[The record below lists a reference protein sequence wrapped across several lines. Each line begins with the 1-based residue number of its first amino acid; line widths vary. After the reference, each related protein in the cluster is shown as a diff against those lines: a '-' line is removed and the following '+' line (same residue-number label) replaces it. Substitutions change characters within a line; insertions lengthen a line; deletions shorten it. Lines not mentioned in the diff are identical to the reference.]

1 VTIAEVSKIYDLSQ
15 DTIRYYERIGL
26 LPSVNRKKNG
36 IRDFTEEDCKWVEFI
51 KCMRSAGLPIEALIE
66 YVRLFGQGDETV
78 EARKEL
84 LIEQRDLLKLKM
96 EEMQRTV
103 ERLSGKIERY
113 DQSLYKKEKSLKKT
127 EN

>member
-1 VTIAEVSKIYDLSQ
+1 MTIAEVSRMFDLTQ

-26 LPSVNRKKNG
+26 LPTVNRKKNG

-84 LIEQRDLLKLKM
+84 LTEQRDLLKLKM

-103 ERLSGKIERY
+103 ERLSSKIERY
-113 DQSLYKKEKSLKKT
+113 DQGLYKKESALKKT
-127 EN
+127 DD

>member
-1 VTIAEVSKIYDLSQ
+1 MTIAEVSRMFDLSQ

-51 KCMRSAGLPIEALIE
+51 KCMRRSGLPIEALIE

-96 EEMQRTV
+96 EEMKRTV

-113 DQSLYKKEKSLKKT
+113 DQGLYKKEKSLKKT

>member
-1 VTIAEVSKIYDLSQ
+1 MTIAEVSRMFDITQ

-96 EEMQRTV
+96 EEMKRTV

-113 DQSLYKKEKSLKKT
+113 DQGLYKKEKSLKKT

>member
-1 VTIAEVSKIYDLSQ
+1 MTIAEVSRMFDLTQ

-26 LPSVNRKKNG
+26 LPTVNRKKNG

-84 LIEQRDLLKLKM
+84 LTEQRDLLKLKM

-113 DQSLYKKEKSLKKT
+113 DQGLYKKESALKKT
-127 EN
+127 DD

>member
-1 VTIAEVSKIYDLSQ
+1 MTIAEVSKMYELSQ

-26 LPSVNRKKNG
+26 LPSVNRKKNE

-51 KCMRSAGLPIEALIE
+51 KCMRSAVLPIEALIE

-113 DQSLYKKEKSLKKT
+113 DQGLYKKEKSLKKT

>member
-1 VTIAEVSKIYDLSQ
+1 MTIAEVSKMYELSQ

-113 DQSLYKKEKSLKKT
+113 DQGLYKKEKSLKKT